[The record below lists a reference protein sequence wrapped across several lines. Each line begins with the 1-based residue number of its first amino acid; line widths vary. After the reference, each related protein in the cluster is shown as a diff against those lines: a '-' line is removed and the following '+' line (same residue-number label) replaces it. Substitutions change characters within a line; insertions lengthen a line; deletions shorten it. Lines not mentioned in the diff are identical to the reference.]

1 MAGLACFRSL
11 TAFAPTFS
19 CKIARRPKLIRVDD
33 TKDGHHQGDVK
44 KGQVLHGV
52 ELPWSATSNAVECAS
67 ALRNEFCRH
76 FVRIHVR
83 STFSDNSEKYLTG
96 FYRLDFGE
104 SELCSR

>member
-11 TAFAPTFS
+11 TALAPTFS
-19 CKIARRPKLIRVDD
+19 FKITRRSKLIRVGD
-33 TKDGHHQGDVK
+33 TEDGYHQGDVK

-52 ELPWSATSNAVECAS
+52 KLPRSATSNAVECAS
-67 ALRNEFCRH
+67 VVRNEFCRH

-83 STFSDNSEKYLTG
+83 STFSDNSEIYLTL

-104 SELCSR
+104 SKLCMR